1 MRLCDIMCYIYGIF
15 KEVGM
20 EEHYTKVRNWVWP
33 NFTPKEI
40 ACKGDGLIIVDC
52 PSMDALQTLRNVI
65 GKPLIINSGYRSIEY
80 NRKVGGAP
88 NSQHLKGKAFDIR
101 ITPQVSR
108 EDIKNHAKA
117 AGFKGIGDYDSFVHV
132 DTREKPAYWDNRT

>member
-1 MRLCDIMCYIYGIF
+1 MSEI
-15 KEVGM
+15 
-20 EEHYTKVRNWVWP
+20 HYTKVKNWVWT

-40 ACKGDGLIIVDC
+40 ACKGDGLIIVDR

-65 GKPLIINSGYRSIEY
+65 GKPLIINSAYRSIEY

-108 EDIKNHAKA
+108 EDIKTHAKA
-117 AGFKGIGDYDSFVHV
+117 AGFKGIGDYDTFVHV
-132 DTREKPAYWDNRT
+132 DTGNPRYWDNRT